1 MLDKEKIIQTKK
13 KYYEEHREQWKKYK
27 KKRQLE
33 HPEEIKKYNR
43 KYYMEHIEYYKKNN
57 EKYRQENKEEK
68 KQYDKQYH
76 KANRQQ
82 LLNYN
87 KQWKINHPE
96 KMKEMNVRQTS
107 KRRLLGFLPLNRPFK
122 DSEAHH
128 INRNDIIY
136 IPKEL
141 HQSISHSIKT
151 GRNMEEINRLAMNF
165 IKEKKKAE

>member
-1 MLDKEKIIQTKK
+1 MVNKEKKSNYNK
-13 KYYEEHREQWKKYK
+13 KYYEEHKEESKQYRKINHQQLLEYK
-27 KKRQLE
+27 K
-33 HPEEIKKYNR
+33 
-43 KYYMEHIEYYKKNN
+43 
-57 EKYRQENKEEK
+57 KYRQEHKEET
-68 KQYDKQYH
+68 KQYH
-76 KANRQQ
+76 KANRKQ

-107 KRRLLGFLPLNRPFK
+107 KRRFLGFLPLNKPFK

-151 GRNMEEINRLAMNF
+151 GRNMEEMNKLAMDF
-165 IKEKKKAE
+165 IKEIK